1 MGNGKSTNPGQDQQA
16 PCSATN
22 SRRIAQCEGAPGTV
36 HPPARLPRDT
46 TLANLRRQRVRVH
59 RVLDR
64 LEPQV
69 EAYRAKLVRIEA
81 SIRELAPELPLAG
94 RFRKPNPHFARG
106 ELTRLA
112 LAVLREAGEPMRIRD
127 IAAECLRRK
136 GLYPPSRTLLRQTVQ
151 RLQQTFSVLAKRGI
165 TVKAGEGR
173 ETKRTLTR
181 I

>member
-1 MGNGKSTNPGQDQQA
+1 
-16 PCSATN
+16 
-22 SRRIAQCEGAPGTV
+22 
-36 HPPARLPRDT
+36 
-46 TLANLRRQRVRVH
+46 VRVH

-69 EAYRAKLVRIEA
+69 EAYRAKLARIEA
-81 SIRELAPELPLAG
+81 RIHELAPELPLAG

-136 GLYPPSRTLLRQTVQ
+136 GLYPPGRTLLRQTVN
-151 RLQQTFSVLAKRGI
+151 RLHQVFSGLGRRGV
-165 TVKAGEGR
+165 TGGWGAGSNLR
-173 ETKRTLTR
+173 SRDS
-181 I
+181 